1 MIYHPEKKLV
11 ILAEGSF
18 SSTGSKTATG
28 IIRYGNNPILAVLD
42 STKAGK
48 TAGDIVGAGFDIPI
62 LASLDEVEERVGE
75 CGDVLAIGIA
85 PRGGALPEPWKAT
98 LFQAFEKKMD
108 IWNGLHLMMSEIP
121 ELASRA
127 EKSGSRIWDVR
138 KPADDIP
145 VSSGFARNVDAHVVL
160 SVGSDCNVGK
170 MTAVLELEKAAIERG
185 RKAVFCPTGQTG
197 IMIKG
202 WGVPVDR
209 LIGDFIAGG
218 AERLVLEA
226 ADEGDLILVE
236 GQGSLAHPGYSGV
249 TLGLLH
255 GSMPD
260 HMLLCYRAG
269 DKEVGVGYGVP
280 VPSASDM
287 IRYLEVA
294 AEPVK
299 PAPVI
304 GIVVNTFH
312 MDEDDARR
320 EMERVEKETGLPADD
335 VVRFGPDKILDVV
348 LEAGKSLDKKN

>member
-1 MIYHPEKKLV
+1 MVFHPDKKLV

-18 SSTGSKTATG
+18 SPTGAKTATG
-28 IIRYGNNPILAVLD
+28 IIRYGANPVLAVLD

-48 TAGDIVGAGFDIPI
+48 TVGDILGVGFNIPI
-62 LASLDEVEERVGE
+62 LSSFAEVEEKYGE
-75 CGDVLAIGIA
+75 TGEVLVIGIA
-85 PRGGALPEPWKAT
+85 PRGGALPEKWKHP
-98 LFQAFEKKMD
+98 LFEALEKKMD

-121 ELASRA
+121 ELAERA

-138 KPADDIP
+138 KPSDDIP

-170 MTAVLELEKAAIERG
+170 MTAVLELEKEALARG
-185 RKAVFCPTGQTG
+185 RKAIFCPTGQTG

-202 WGVPVDR
+202 WGVPIDR
-209 LIGDFIAGG
+209 LIADFIAGG
-218 AERLVLEA
+218 AEKLVLDA
-226 ADEGDLILVE
+226 AKENDLILVE

-260 HMLLCYRAG
+260 HMILCYRAG
-269 DKEVGVGYGVP
+269 AEEIGVGYGVP
-280 VPSASDM
+280 VPSAKDM
-287 IRYLEVA
+287 IRYLEIA

-312 MDEDDARR
+312 MNEDDALR
-320 EMERVEKETGLPADD
+320 EIDRVEKETGLPADD
-335 VVRFGPDKILDVV
+335 VVRFGPAKILDVV
-348 LEAGKSLDKKN
+348 LEAGKSLKKSN